1 MQAEHQDGIV
11 TIYLAGDIDALN
23 ATSIQQEIHE
33 ILKSQGD
40 SSLVF
45 DARELE
51 YISSAG
57 LRVILTIQ
65 KQQRNRI
72 SIINLSDDIMDIFKM
87 AGFQYLM
94 ELRGV

>member
-1 MQAEHQDGIV
+1 MRYDNSEGV
-11 TIYLAGDIDALN
+11 LTIFLKGDMDALN
-23 ATSIQQEIHE
+23 ATDIQQEIGE
-33 ILKSQGD
+33 ILKMQKGT
-40 SSLVF
+40 SLIF

-65 KQQRNRI
+65 KELGSKI
-72 SIINLSDDIMDIFKM
+72 SVINLSEELLEIFKM

-94 ELRGV
+94 ELKGV

>member
-1 MQAEHQDGIV
+1 MRYDNSEGV
-11 TIYLAGDIDALN
+11 LTIFLKGDMDALN
-23 ATSIQQEIHE
+23 ATDIQQEIGE
-33 ILKSQGD
+33 ILKTQKGT
-40 SSLVF
+40 SLIF

-65 KQQRNRI
+65 KELGSKI
-72 SIINLSDDIMDIFKM
+72 SVINLSEELLEIFKM

-94 ELRGV
+94 ELKGV